1 MVCLI
6 ENHCGDNSNLFEKG
20 IQGHSWLSLLAP
32 EVIQLFQGLSLLE
45 RIRIERIDKSIKA
58 NTNLAY
64 LLFDGVSGRL
74 VASARSN
81 PQFPSVESQWHSDTN
96 VKYE

>member
-64 LLFDGVSGRL
+64 LLFDGVSGL
-74 VASARSN
+74 VLIHNFQALSLN
-81 PQFPSVESQWHSDTN
+81 GIPIQT
-96 VKYE
+96 